1 MCTTPTLRLSQHLTL
16 HHKGEVLDTTQ
27 ALIACRHMN
36 LIPTYQWFVQALKV
50 HWKSSNLHLSVCLSV
65 FLSFTL
71 SVFPSFSLSVL
82 VHLSSLE
89 VALVSMG
96 LDKFIKRFSGDGWSQ
111 WSG

>member
-1 MCTTPTLRLSQHLTL
+1 M
-16 HHKGEVLDTTQ
+16 DTTQ
-27 ALIACRHMN
+27 ALIACRIMN

-50 HWKSSNLHLSVCLSV
+50 HWMSSNLHLSVCLSV